1 MDNRTLFV
9 GGVVPLTT
17 VDYPGHISAVIFLQ
31 GCPWRCVYCHNK
43 HLQSILPSESLP
55 WEDVLNLLK
64 SRENFIEAVVFS
76 GGEPLA
82 QPMLPGAIADVKKMG
97 FQVGLH
103 TSGAIPEI
111 LARVIANVNWIGFD
125 VKHLF
130 EKYLDITGVDGSG
143 ELARESLRIVIESN
157 VDFEV
162 RITVCESIDTS
173 VIIDMLKEISSMG
186 VRNAVLQKCRDAEG
200 VVVEHPIFSDGL
212 LLENMSKYFDSFYI
226 R

>member
-1 MDNRTLFV
+1 
-9 GGVVPLTT
+9 
-17 VDYPGHISAVIFLQ
+17 VDYPGHISAVVFLQ

-55 WEDVLNLLK
+55 WEDVLSLLK

-76 GGEPLA
+76 GGEPLV
-82 QPMLPGAIADVKKMG
+82 QPMLPEAIADVKKMR

-103 TSGAIPEI
+103 TSGAIPEM
-111 LARVIANVNWIGFD
+111 LARVVTSVNWIGFD

-130 EKYLDITGVDGSG
+130 EKYPDITGVDGSG
-143 ELARESLRIVIESN
+143 ELACESLKIVIESN
-157 VDFEV
+157 IDFEV
-162 RITVCESIDTS
+162 RITAHESIDFS
-173 VIIDMLKEISSMG
+173 AIADVLKEISGMG
-186 VRNAVLQKCRDAEG
+186 VRNVALQKCRNSDG

-212 LLENMSKYFDSFYI
+212 LLEDMSKYFDSFYI

>member
-1 MDNRTLFV
+1 MDMTLLV

-17 VDYPGHISAVIFLQ
+17 VDYPGRISAVVFLQ

-55 WEDVLNLLK
+55 WEDVLSLLR

-82 QPMLPGAIADVKKMG
+82 QPMLPEAIADVKKIG
-97 FQVGLH
+97 FQIGLH
-103 TSGAIPEI
+103 TSGAIPEM
-111 LARVIANVNWIGFD
+111 LARVVSSVNWIGFD

-130 EKYLDITGVDGSG
+130 EKYSDITGIDGSG
-143 ELARESLRIVIESN
+143 ELTCESLRIVIESN
-157 VDFEV
+157 TDFEV
-162 RITVCESIDTS
+162 RITAHESIDTS
-173 VIIDMLKEISSMG
+173 VIIDILKEISGMG
-186 VRNAVLQKCRDAEG
+186 VRNVVLQKCRDFDG
-200 VVVEHPIFSDGL
+200 IVIEHPIFSDGL
-212 LLENMSKYFDSFYI
+212 LLEDMSKYFNSFYI